1 MKCGPGDRLAAL
13 TIMTNSPYV
22 STANQMRD
30 FAMAGNRAMRR
41 AAAKADRKKGRP
53 RVNHSRRRLIDVI
66 EYAREGAQ
74 LVRPSEVA
82 RMTAGLRAGIEHMR
96 IGKGSYKDWQHIT
109 SWTNILYAVNDQ
121 GVISKMLPAIAAVE
135 EACRS
140 IYQRATGGDARTDER
155 PARWETPTLRA
166 EELDGI
172 RLAMDLAMLVFRVL
186 SVREYEEAYA
196 LALARV
202 KTERGVVEVA
212 EVPAPADDH
221 FRGVGKKVC

>member
-82 RMTAGLRAGIEHMR
+82 R
-96 IGKGSYKDWQHIT
+96 
-109 SWTNILYAVNDQ
+109 
-121 GVISKMLPAIAAVE
+121 
-135 EACRS
+135 
-140 IYQRATGGDARTDER
+140 
-155 PARWETPTLRA
+155 
-166 EELDGI
+166 
-172 RLAMDLAMLVFRVL
+172 
-186 SVREYEEAYA
+186 
-196 LALARV
+196 V

>member
-1 MKCGPGDRLAAL
+1 MRVIDRHIAIQVIAYTLLVLLVLTALASIV
-13 TIMTNSPYV
+13 TFVGEFGS
-22 STANQMRD
+22 
-30 FAMAGNRAMRR
+30 
-41 AAAKADRKKGRP
+41 
-53 RVNHSRRRLIDVI
+53 
-66 EYAREGAQ
+66 
-74 LVRPSEVA
+74 
-82 RMTAGLRAGIEHMR
+82 

-121 GVISKMLPAIAAVE
+121 GVIRKMLPAIAAVE

-172 RLAMDLAMLVFRVL
+172 RLAMLVFRVL